1 LRIGTQFRRPH
12 VMTYFQFPNDRGDFS
27 RVMLRCV
34 GVGNCR
40 QHGHQTMCPSYRV
53 TREERNST
61 RGRARLLFEM
71 MEGDVLTGGWREPAV
86 KQALDLCLACKGC
99 KGDCPVHVDMASYKA
114 EFLAH
119 YYAGRVRPRHAYAFG
134 LIDRW
139 LTDQADEDF
148 IEVLPMLRRAFGGF
162 GASERRRLMTA
173 VERGKAAGTRAAR
186 AAGADDEAAGF
197 GAALPLLFTILGIE
211 ARA

>member
-1 LRIGTQFRRPH
+1 
-12 VMTYFQFPNDRGDFS
+12 V
-27 RVMLRCV
+27 LRCV

-40 QHGHQTMCPSYRV
+40 QLGHQTMCPSYRV

-71 MEGDVLTGGWREPAV
+71 VEGEVLTGGWHEPAV

-99 KGDCPVHVDMASYKA
+99 KGDCPVHVEMASYKA

-119 YYAGRVRPRHAYAFG
+119 YYAGSVRPRHAYAFG

-139 LTDQADEDF
+139 ARL
-148 IEVLPMLRRAFGGF
+148 
-162 GASERRRLMTA
+162 ASHAPGVVKLIT
-173 VERGKAAGTRAAR
+173 
-186 AAGADDEAAGF
+186 
-197 GAALPLLFTILGIE
+197 P
-211 ARA
+211 